1 MISLTQGE
9 QNLFLLKKSLPD
21 NDKLFLWCY
30 SKKGTIFSSHEAD
43 QEVFQQAFA
52 EFGGLQKAMEHQEG
66 SGSAGPEL
74 IGSPIGLHWAVIV
87 EWDRGGELTFVMG
100 PVLFRPISREKLK
113 KALQEEGE
121 NHRKGSWK
129 KRLAEIAVGLPV
141 MSRTVFA
148 RYAVLMH
155 NTLNGD
161 QLETNALHDEDRE
174 KTKQDW
180 NSIYLAQ
187 RALLQM
193 VTNGD
198 INYQSTLQSS
208 AASGSAS
215 FHFLPDPLKQAKT
228 SAISFTAL
236 VCRAAIEGGLS
247 PEAAYPL
254 EESYFRT
261 VEDCRS
267 TEELSSL
274 VQAMYH
280 DFIYRVHCRR
290 ENPEFS
296 RTVQKCCDYIELNL
310 DRKISAADLAALSGY
325 SEYYLTERFKKETG
339 LTVSQY
345 VRFSKIE
352 RARVL
357 LISTG
362 LTIGEIADQ
371 LAFSTPSFFIRCF
384 HEVTGYTP
392 AQYRKRFC

>member
-21 NDKLFLWCY
+21 SDKLFLWCY
-30 SKKGTIFSSHEAD
+30 SKKGTIFAAHKAD

-52 EFGGLQKAMEHQEG
+52 EFGGLQKAMEHREKA
-66 SGSAGPEL
+66 GSARPAL

-87 EWDRGGELTFVMG
+87 EWERGGELTFVMG
-100 PVLFRPISREKLK
+100 PVLFHPISREKLK
-113 KALQEEGE
+113 KALQEDDV
-121 NHRKGSWK
+121 NHRKNLWK
-129 KRLAEIAVGLPV
+129 KRLAEIAARLPV
-141 MSRTVFA
+141 MSRAVFT

-155 NTLNGD
+155 NALNGD
-161 QLETNALHDEDRE
+161 QLETSALHDEGRE
-174 KTKQDW
+174 EAKQDW

-193 VTNGD
+193 VSNGD

-208 AASGSAS
+208 AASGGAA
-215 FHFLPDPLKQAKT
+215 FHFLSAPLRQAKT
-228 SAISFTAL
+228 SAVSFTAL
-236 VCRAAIEGGLS
+236 VCCAAIEGGLS
-247 PEAAYPL
+247 PETAYPL
-254 EESYFRT
+254 EDSYLQT
-261 VEDCRS
+261 VEECRS

-274 VQAMYH
+274 VRAMYH

-352 RARVL
+352 RTRVL
-357 LISTG
+357 LTSTG